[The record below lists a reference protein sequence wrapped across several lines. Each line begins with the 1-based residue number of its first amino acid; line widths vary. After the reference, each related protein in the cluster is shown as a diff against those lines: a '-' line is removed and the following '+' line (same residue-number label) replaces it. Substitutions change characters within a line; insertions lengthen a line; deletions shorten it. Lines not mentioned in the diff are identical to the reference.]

1 MSQKKYYV
9 VKVGKVPG
17 IYETW
22 AQTQEQVTKFPNAQY
37 KAFATK
43 DEALDYL
50 NSDFTVEKQDSTNDA
65 IDLEIDNLT
74 DQEVL
79 AFVDGSYTK
88 DSKQQEKYSFGVVLI
103 TTKANDYLS
112 RGFENPDYVKFRNV
126 AGEIEGAKEAI
137 LWALTN
143 QKSKIKIFHD
153 YEGIAKWPNKEWD
166 AKTEIT
172 RNYVDFYEQKKD
184 LIDIQFA
191 HVKSHSGVIFNEEA
205 DQLAKNA
212 LKSQSYKLH
221 NLTTIYFENVDKETW
236 ISLIRDENNWLNSNE
251 IPRISQEQNEIDQ
264 LVISN
269 KSEKVII
276 QCDEDGNSYI
286 SGPNSFLYEQIITLG
301 IQKIVST
308 REILQTL
315 NSYYLLNIKLDI
327 IEKRFKNLLKNFKF
341 NKNEHKNDRKNFRN
355 LIQACFYSL
364 ANVYA
369 PNYTIWLF
377 PLLYISKYYLERILG
392 NKWQNEYFVQNYE
405 NGKYQLSN
413 YKNKF
418 NESQISFLNNL
429 YNEYQK
435 LNDFYQSQKKI
446 NEIKFVCE
454 RIINYLTLINQFYE
468 LFENH

>member
-251 IPRISQEQNEIDQ
+251 IPR
-264 LVISN
+264 
-269 KSEKVII
+269 
-276 QCDEDGNSYI
+276 
-286 SGPNSFLYEQIITLG
+286 
-301 IQKIVST
+301 
-308 REILQTL
+308 
-315 NSYYLLNIKLDI
+315 
-327 IEKRFKNLLKNFKF
+327 
-341 NKNEHKNDRKNFRN
+341 
-355 LIQACFYSL
+355 
-364 ANVYA
+364 
-369 PNYTIWLF
+369 
-377 PLLYISKYYLERILG
+377 
-392 NKWQNEYFVQNYE
+392 
-405 NGKYQLSN
+405 
-413 YKNKF
+413 
-418 NESQISFLNNL
+418 
-429 YNEYQK
+429 
-435 LNDFYQSQKKI
+435 
-446 NEIKFVCE
+446 
-454 RIINYLTLINQFYE
+454 
-468 LFENH
+468 